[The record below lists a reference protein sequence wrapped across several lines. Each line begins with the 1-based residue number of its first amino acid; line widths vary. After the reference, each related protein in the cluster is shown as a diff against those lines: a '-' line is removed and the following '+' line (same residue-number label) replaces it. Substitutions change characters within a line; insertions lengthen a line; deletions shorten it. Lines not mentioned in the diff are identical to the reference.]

1 MERHELIARM
11 ADLSLVGMRAAYDE
25 VMSDGIKRQRT
36 VQQILGDLLAAERAE
51 KQARSIRYQLGAARL
66 PLARTLAEFDFA
78 ASPVNEGLVRDL
90 HDGAFLATQR
100 NAVFVG
106 GTGSGKTQVSRAGR
120 A

>member
-1 MERHELIARM
+1 MERHQILEMMAELTLA
-11 ADLSLVGMRAAYDE
+11 GMRHAYDD
-25 VMSDGIKRQRT
+25 VIADAVKRQHSAPR
-36 VQQILGDLLAAERAE
+36 VVGDLLTAEISE